1 MGTAFQI
8 YHGAVDLPRARHIVK
23 GFVNIISIE
32 ADLPAEVVNMFVKCR
47 TYLQYISRMTE
58 KIEEKVEVGR

>member
-8 YHGAVDLPRARHIVK
+8 YHGVDLPRAKHIVK
-23 GFVNIISIE
+23 GFVNIIIIE

-58 KIEEKVEVGR
+58 KNWKKARVGR